1 MTLNELRVG
10 SIVTHPLFETPT
22 NVKAI
27 AFNGLYI
34 GTKDGLPLHIDD
46 FKPVKITDEVL
57 ELLHFVKMKDTA
69 LGIGEFDW
77 WETDDISLTHIHK
90 GLYGIHGFTLIFL
103 PGRNDSP
110 PSEFTDIT
118 ETFKLIRK
126 YNREALLIQMMRDSE
141 RDGLYDIE

>member
-1 MTLNELRVG
+1 MMLNELRVG
-10 SIVTHPLFETPT
+10 SIVTHPIFGTPT

-57 ELLHFVKMKDTA
+57 ESLHFVKMKDTA
-69 LGIGEFDW
+69 PGIGEFDW

-90 GLYGIHGFTLIFL
+90 GLYGIDGNNRHLNFIYTSSSRSKDFQ
-103 PGRNDSP
+103 SFWATA
-110 PSEFTDIT
+110 PSELTNHIYSP
-118 ETFKLIRK
+118 K
-126 YNREALLIQMMRDSE
+126 
-141 RDGLYDIE
+141 GLVCN

>member
-10 SIVTHPLFETPT
+10 SIVTHPLFGTPT

-46 FKPVKITDEVL
+46 FKPVEITDKVL
-57 ELLHFVKMKDTA
+57 ELLKFVRMTENA

-77 WETDDISLTHIHK
+77 WETDDLSLTHIHK
-90 GLYGIHGFTLIFL
+90 GLYGV
-103 PGRNDSP
+103 
-110 PSEFTDIT
+110 
-118 ETFKLIRK
+118 
-126 YNREALLIQMMRDSE
+126 
-141 RDGLYDIE
+141 DGLSGIKPMRYVHQLQNSYFVITGKELDTKELLYL